1 MYRSGLPFL
10 MMAILVCGQPSWAGN
25 VYGLVVGVNEY
36 THITPPLTGAV
47 NDARDVSD
55 ALQELSARDVR
66 LLTDAEATR
75 ESIFRNWKALSDQA
89 GEGDTLIFHFAGH
102 GGRQDA
108 ILEGHEEKDN
118 AFLLPGF
125 APSGPGVSQ
134 RIVDN
139 EIGHLLASEQEATVV
154 FVADTCFAGDM
165 LRAADERRNIA
176 VRSPLT
182 DIGAT
187 EDPVAERVRQ
197 LGEVD
202 EEALR
207 RVIWL
212 YAQDANRLTPELSIG
227 GQMRGALS
235 HAFGRALRG
244 EADVD
249 ADGTLNVGELKRFVN
264 RNVIQLS
271 QRLQR
276 PEVNAG
282 SAELSINLASGNRVR
297 DEPAEIHDL
306 RIFYVNGGMRLP
318 LTGVIEVDDRNAADI
333 IFDPT
338 DRALIYKTG
347 DVVAQFPL
355 TDTRKLLA
363 EKLQGAIDKWRLIE
377 MLSRLGASQDPDLS
391 LGGGDRKYREGEIV
405 EFRLRSDHHR
415 NVVLFNLAYDGT
427 VQLVAPL
434 KTGGDDLFS
443 GKLRLHQRVKFTIR
457 VEPPFGAD
465 NLIAITAPDELQNLQ
480 EVIADNNGKRSA
492 GVLAER
498 LSEMLTSIEFG
509 MNSVGLFTQ
518 AR

>member
-1 MYRSGLPFL
+1 MF
-10 MMAILVCGQPSWAGN
+10 
-25 VYGLVVGVNEY
+25 
-36 THITPPLTGAV
+36 
-47 NDARDVSD
+47 
-55 ALQELSARDVR
+55 
-66 LLTDAEATR
+66 
-75 ESIFRNWKALSDQA
+75 
-89 GEGDTLIFHFAGH
+89 
-102 GGRQDA
+102 
-108 ILEGHEEKDN
+108 
-118 AFLLPGF
+118 
-125 APSGPGVSQ
+125 
-134 RIVDN
+134 
-139 EIGHLLASEQEATVV
+139 
-154 FVADTCFAGDM
+154 ADTCFAGDM
-165 LRAADERRNIA
+165 LRAADERTNIA

-202 EEALR
+202 REALR
-207 RVIWL
+207 RIIWL

-264 RNVIQLS
+264 RNVVQLS

-282 SAELSINLASGNRVR
+282 SAELSISLASGNRVR
-297 DEPAEIHDL
+297 YESAEIHDL
-306 RIFYVNGGMRLP
+306 RIFYINGGMRLP
-318 LTGVIEVDDRNAADI
+318 LAGVIEVDEREAADI

-347 DVVAQFPL
+347 DVVAQLPL
-355 TDTRKLLA
+355 TDTRKVLA
-363 EKLQGAIDKWRLIE
+363 EQLQGAIDKWRLIE
-377 MLSRLGASQDPDLS
+377 MLSRLDSSQDPDLS

-415 NVVLFNLAYDGT
+415 NVILFNLAYDGT

-434 KTGGDDLFS
+434 KTGSDGLFS
-443 GKLRLHQRVKFTIR
+443 GKLRLRQRVKFTIR

-465 NLIAITAPDELQNLQ
+465 NLIAITTPDELLHLHRFISAN
-480 EVIADNNGKRSA
+480 DGKRIA
-492 GVLAER
+492 GALAER
-498 LSEMLTSIEFG
+498 LSEMLANIEFG